1 MLFSDMRRLPL
12 PRSLRWQFMLA
23 ITGLALMILAGG
35 VTAVYALRMATSATQ
50 QLANE
55 QLLRMQEAQDLLK
68 STLLIELE
76 SYQLENAESL
86 DAMRGSYADI
96 VRQLAVFDRLL
107 DRLIKIGGDIDILE
121 LRQFS
126 QSFRNTANI
135 VALLRERHF
144 QAAAA
149 RAQLA
154 EGREKSEPKFCDELR
169 HQAGVM
175 VASAQL
181 KSDRFTQNFQD
192 SVEELAITSVRNQHW
207 AMALL
212 AGSLLLA
219 WLVTHSFLGK
229 HVLSRLQRVSHSLRF
244 SDMGDGYPLVP
255 VQGNDEIS
263 EMARAVEQFQEDR
276 RQLALSNAALQVE
289 KARQEELINK
299 LAEAHS
305 QLLQSEKMAS
315 IGQLAAGVAHE
326 INNPVAFVNSNLGT
340 LQRYVA
346 TLFKALAAYEKSE
359 VEMTPE
365 TQAAIA
371 ELKRAIDIVYVHE
384 DVASL
389 LSESRDGLQRVTSI
403 VQGLKGFSHVDE
415 VEKQWA
421 NLEKGLDSTVN
432 LVWSELKYKAE
443 LIKEYCGIPDIE
455 CIPSQLNQVFMN
467 LLINAVQAIEERGH
481 IILRTGQDEERVW
494 IEVEDTGKGINPEH
508 LDRIFDPFFT
518 TKPVGIGT
526 GLGLSISYGIVKQ
539 QGGRIDVSSVL
550 GKGTIF
556 RVVLPR
562 H

>member
-1 MLFSDMRRLPL
+1 
-12 PRSLRWQFMLA
+12 
-23 ITGLALMILAGG
+23 
-35 VTAVYALRMATSATQ
+35 
-50 QLANE
+50 
-55 QLLRMQEAQDLLK
+55 
-68 STLLIELE
+68 
-76 SYQLENAESL
+76 
-86 DAMRGSYADI
+86 
-96 VRQLAVFDRLL
+96 
-107 DRLIKIGGDIDILE
+107 
-121 LRQFS
+121 
-126 QSFRNTANI
+126 
-135 VALLRERHF
+135 
-144 QAAAA
+144 
-149 RAQLA
+149 
-154 EGREKSEPKFCDELR
+154 
-169 HQAGVM
+169 
-175 VASAQL
+175 
-181 KSDRFTQNFQD
+181 
-192 SVEELAITSVRNQHW
+192 
-207 AMALL
+207 
-212 AGSLLLA
+212 
-219 WLVTHSFLGK
+219 
-229 HVLSRLQRVSHSLRF
+229 
-244 SDMGDGYPLVP
+244 MGDGYPLVP

-276 RQLALSNAALQVE
+276 RQLALSKAALQVE

>member
-207 AMALL
+207 VMALL